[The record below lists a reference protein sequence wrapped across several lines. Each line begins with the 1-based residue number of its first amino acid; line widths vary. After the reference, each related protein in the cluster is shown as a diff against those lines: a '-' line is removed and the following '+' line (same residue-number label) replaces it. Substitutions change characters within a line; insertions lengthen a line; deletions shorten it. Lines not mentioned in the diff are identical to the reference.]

1 MTPNIIEASLLAT
14 VERAINTTLRH
25 DPATQYKLAQYGGRL
40 LHFAFN
46 FPVRELFVL
55 IVEDG
60 VELYHSS
67 EADADVTVTGSP
79 LDMAAQLLGWQKAEQ
94 LIGGPL
100 RIRGDQQLL
109 QDISAVAKQLDI
121 DWGGLL
127 APVLGSEIAQQVQHT
142 GKQLFGWLRNAGE
155 RLLHQGSD
163 YLRHESQLL
172 PSKRALKGFACDV
185 EELEMATE
193 RLAARVAQL
202 QVQAQEQNAQ

>member
-1 MTPNIIEASLLAT
+1 MTPNIIEASLLAAL
-14 VERAINTTLRH
+14 ERAINTALRH
-25 DPATQYKLAQYGGRL
+25 DAATQHQLAQYSGRL
-40 LHFAFN
+40 LQFELS
-46 FPVRELFVL
+46 FPARALFVL

-67 EADADVTVTGSP
+67 EATADVTVSGSP
-79 LDMAAQLLGWQKAEQ
+79 VDIAAQLLGWQRAEQ

-100 RIRGDQQLL
+100 RIRGDQTLL
-109 QDISAVAKQLDI
+109 QDISTIAKQLDI

-127 APVLGSEIAQQVQHT
+127 APLLGNEIAQQVHHT
-142 GKQLFGWLRNAGE
+142 GKQLFSWLRDAGE

-163 YLRHESQLL
+163 YLRHESELL

-193 RLAARVAQL
+193 RLASRIAQL
-202 QVQAQEQNAQ
+202 QEQDTP

>member
-1 MTPNIIEASLLAT
+1 MTPNIVEASLLAT
-14 VERAINTTLRH
+14 IERAINTALRH
-25 DPATQYKLAQYGGRL
+25 DAATQYQLAQYSGRL
-40 LHFAFN
+40 LQFELN
-46 FPVRELFVL
+46 FPPRELFVL

-67 EADADVTVTGSP
+67 EATADVTVSGSP
-79 LDMAAQLLGWQKAEQ
+79 IDMAAQLLGWQKVEQ

-100 RIRGDQQLL
+100 RIRGDQALL
-109 QDISAVAKQLDI
+109 QEISAVAKQLDI

-127 APVLGSEIAQQVQHT
+127 APVLGSEIAQQVHYT
-142 GKQLFGWLRNAGE
+142 GKQLFGWLRNASE

-193 RLAARVAQL
+193 RLSARIAQL
-202 QVQAQEQNAQ
+202 QEQSTQ